1 MYTSTDANLQM
12 KCANDSV
19 KKMAG
24 SIFKELFF
32 SCRVGNFDDASK
44 MASEIAPEIFI
55 SRGRI
60 MLQLID

>member
-24 SIFKELFF
+24 SIFKELFSF
-32 SCRVGNFDDASK
+32 AIL
-44 MASEIAPEIFI
+44 SE
-55 SRGRI
+55 SN
-60 MLQLID
+60 